1 MDIKHFHR
9 ALFSHTITI
18 RGLFW
23 AATRWTRANFPK
35 RKHTSVG
42 ILKESTSRDISPQ
55 GNTTLNEIMN
65 DAKLH
70 EWLRSVYQFNTT
82 DRLREEA
89 ESWNF

>member
-1 MDIKHFHR
+1 MTYHR
-9 ALFSHTITI
+9 
-18 RGLFW
+18 
-23 AATRWTRANFPK
+23 
-35 RKHTSVG
+35 
-42 ILKESTSRDISPQ
+42 KE
-55 GNTTLNEIMN
+55 TTLNEIMN